1 MTMNEQQLAINII
14 SPVECTKKPRRR
26 VQTPVECAK
35 KPRRGLISITPDK
48 RRAVWGSVNHTRPSV
63 SQRRDLKFVPF
74 ADIHIIFF
82 LYFAWL
88 FENIPY
94 FCKKITA
101 IIIMAIIIL

>member
-63 SQRRDLKFVPF
+63 SQSRDLKFVPF
-74 ADIHIIFF
+74 ADIHKKKPATLFAFF
-82 LYFAWL
+82 A
-88 FENIPY
+88 
-94 FCKKITA
+94 CD
-101 IIIMAIIIL
+101 